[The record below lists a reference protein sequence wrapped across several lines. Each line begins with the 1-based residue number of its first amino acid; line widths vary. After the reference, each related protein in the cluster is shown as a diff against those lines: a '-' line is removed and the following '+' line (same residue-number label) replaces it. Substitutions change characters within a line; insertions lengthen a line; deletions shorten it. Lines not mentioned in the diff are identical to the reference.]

1 MKSLNGKILWQFIF
15 SLTLRQLLKLAIY
28 SKQ

>member
-1 MKSLNGKILWQFIF
+1 MAIHFQ